1 MPCYPTWWPSGTSPA
16 ARNIPP
22 TTAVCRTTVRS
33 LAVPQPL
40 RQCHAQ
46 TRRTSSARLVA
57 HRRGIEPG
65 FHRLECCRLCRIR
78 DFPQECKVSRSTN
91 LSNTENPGV
100 VCTRHSATATET
112 YPAGVCCMPGHTC
125 AGCFSGRATHQDLR
139 PCSSTSHYCFSS
151 GKPAGVP
158 LYLH

>member
-46 TRRTSSARLVA
+46 TTRTSSARLVA

-65 FHRLECCRLCRIR
+65 FHRLECCRLCHIR
-78 DFPQECKVSRSTN
+78 DFLQECRVSQSSN
-91 LSNTENPGV
+91 LSDTETPGDFYK
-100 VCTRHSATATET
+100 RHPATAVENFLAMAC
-112 YPAGVCCMPGHTC
+112 YRPAHTC
-125 AGCFSGRATHQDLR
+125 A
-139 PCSSTSHYCFSS
+139 
-151 GKPAGVP
+151 
-158 LYLH
+158 